1 VVAFFDGA
9 GNGDHHGLLTLAG
22 DRPRLGRKDLL
33 QCHEGSGGERGHRAS
48 VSAAFWTS
56 SLKQHDRGADTTR
69 VTSALDEGVVV
80 EDRAPVS
87 SASVRRDVL
96 ADLDGFVTR
105 IRVARRRLHELA
117 AMLDSPPAD
126 TALVDGVQRAA
137 TRLRDGV
144 LEEARRA
151 AEVLVDDAAA
161 NHNGSLTVHATDDV
175 VIGVHP
181 DEDTARRHREVLEL
195 QRGVE
200 ELSFVITP
208 LVEEQPPAGVDPMP
222 VSSPPD
228 SWTAADAFA
237 EVFR

>member
-1 VVAFFDGA
+1 MHGA
-9 GNGDHHGLLTLAG
+9 GSTSWLRCSTAPQPIPRWSTAYNEP
-22 DRPRLGRKDLL
+22 RPD
-33 QCHEGSGGERGHRAS
+33 C
-48 VSAAFWTS
+48 
-56 SLKQHDRGADTTR
+56 
-69 VTSALDEGVVV
+69 
-80 EDRAPVS
+80 
-87 SASVRRDVL
+87 
-96 ADLDGFVTR
+96 
-105 IRVARRRLHELA
+105 
-117 AMLDSPPAD
+117 
-126 TALVDGVQRAA
+126 
-137 TRLRDGV
+137 RDGV